1 MAIASMTGFARG
13 EGQSG
18 NCTWTWEVR
27 SVNGRGLEVRCRLPL
42 GFEGLEPAVRQRIT
56 GRLRRGSVAANLLLS
71 WSSGRQGVRIN
82 TDALDQVINLI
93 PQLRDRLPECEAPR
107 IDGLLGLRGIIEQE
121 DVTPTGEVRAALDAA
136 VLAGLDD
143 VLSDLVIARQSEGA
157 RLEAVLSGHL
167 DRVTAL
173 TRQAGELAA
182 AQPEAIFQRLKEQV
196 AALLEAIPAP
206 SADRLAQ
213 EAALLAV
220 KADPREELDRLA
232 AHCEAARQLLSSA
245 TAIGRQLDFLCQEFN
260 REANT
265 LCSKSSDVE
274 LTRLGLELKGTIDQ
288 LREQVQNIE

>member
-13 EGQSG
+13 EGQAG
-18 NCTWTWEVR
+18 NCAWTWEVR

-42 GFEGLEPAVRQRIT
+42 GFEGLETAVRQRIT

-71 WSSGRQGVRIN
+71 WASGRQGVRIN
-82 TDALDQVINLI
+82 TDALEQVIKLI
-93 PQLRDRLPECEAPR
+93 PQLRERMPECEAPR

-121 DVTPTGEVRAALDAA
+121 DVTPTGEVRAALETA
-136 VLAGLDD
+136 LLTGLDD
-143 VLSDLVIARQSEGA
+143 VLDDLVIARRNEGA
-157 RLEAVLSGHL
+157 RLETVLSGHL

-182 AQPEAIFQRLKEQV
+182 AQPEAIFRRLKEQV
-196 AALLEAIPAP
+196 AVLLEAIPAP

-232 AHCEAARQLLSSA
+232 AHCDAARQLLSSA
-245 TAIGRQLDFLCQEFN
+245 AAIGRQLDFLCQEFN

-274 LTRLGLELKGTIDQ
+274 LTRLGLDLKGTIDQ

>member
-13 EGQSG
+13 EGEADGCS
-18 NCTWTWEVR
+18 WTWEVR
-27 SVNGRGLEVRCRLPL
+27 SVNGRGLEARCRLPT
-42 GFEGLEPAVRQRIT
+42 GFEGLEPAIRQRIS
-56 GRLRRGSVAANLLLS
+56 GRLRRGSVTANLLLT
-71 WSSGRQGVRIN
+71 WAGGRQGIRIN
-82 TDALDQVINLI
+82 TEVLDRVMALI
-93 PQLRDRLPECEAPR
+93 PQLRDRLPECDAPR
-107 IDGLLGLRGIIEQE
+107 IDGLLALRGVIEQE

-136 VLAGLDD
+136 LLEGLEHVLDD
-143 VLSDLVIARQSEGA
+143 LLKARRDEGA
-157 RLEAVLSGHL
+157 RLEVVLSGHL
-167 DRVTAL
+167 DRVAAL

-182 AQPEAIFQRLKEQV
+182 TQPEAIFQRLKEQV
-196 AALLEAIPAP
+196 SALVDAVPAL

-232 AHCEAARQLLSSA
+232 AHCDAARQLLLSEA
-245 TAIGRQLDFLCQEFN
+245 AIGRQLDFLCQEFN

-265 LCSKSSDVE
+265 LCSKSSDVD